1 MKISKISLSPLFS
14 FPLDF
19 EKFEFPPDFAEFK
32 NRVPPL
38 HKWVKGEA
46 AMDTYLTQEY
56 TI

>member
-1 MKISKISLSPLFS
+1 MKISKISLS
-14 FPLDF
+14 PLDF

-32 NRVPPL
+32 NPVPPL